1 MVKIDDNWGLV
12 VGKLVSIADNG
23 TQIVGT
29 TKKCVT
35 NSVVG
40 CYAFCAFYTLLMI
53 YTFHVSYT
61 YVKFIF
67 HLYNQSISILF
78 KVFYVIKSILQFIV
92 IEILHDILR
101 YIQIY

>member
-1 MVKIDDNWGLV
+1 MVKIDGNKGLV

-40 CYAFCAFYTLLMI
+40 CYAFCAFYILLLLQ
-53 YTFHVSYT
+53 
-61 YVKFIF
+61 K
-67 HLYNQSISILF
+67 
-78 KVFYVIKSILQFIV
+78 KVP
-92 IEILHDILR
+92 
-101 YIQIY
+101 